1 MSISLEE
8 ELNSAFIS
16 PEKEFMGE
24 KLAPYTEGSR
34 LLLLQVRDDEDS
46 SIYFIWSFIYIHILL
61 AKNKKDA
68 IKLAWNK
75 NLFRE
80 KIMEYIEGKTE
91 ADREVATT
99 IVSNILDEAQ
109 KGKVDVEHRLYLM
122 GHSFSPNHASN
133 PYLPMAKWGEV

>member
-1 MSISLEE
+1 MNTISLDE
-8 ELNSAFIS
+8 ELNSTFIS
-16 PEKEFMGE
+16 PDKEYMGE

-80 KIMEYIEGKTE
+80 KIIEYIEGKTE

-99 IVSNILDEAQ
+99 IVSKILDEAQ
-109 KGKVDVEHRLYLM
+109 KGRVEAIPAPHQAEL
-122 GHSFSPNHASN
+122 GND
-133 PYLPMAKWGEV
+133 

>member
-16 PEKEFMGE
+16 PQKEFMGE

-34 LLLLQVRDDEDS
+34 LLLLQVRDDNDS
-46 SIYFIWSFIYIHILL
+46 SIYFIWSFIYVHILL

-68 IKLAWNK
+68 IKLCWNRD
-75 NLFRE
+75 LFRE

-91 ADREVATT
+91 EDREVATT

-109 KGKVDVEHRLYLM
+109 KGKVDVIPAPHQPDL
-122 GHSFSPNHASN
+122 GNA
-133 PYLPMAKWGEV
+133 

>member
-16 PEKEFMGE
+16 PQKEFMGE

-34 LLLLQVRDDEDS
+34 LLLLQVRDDSDS
-46 SIYFIWSFIYIHILL
+46 SIYFIWSFIYVHILL

-68 IKLAWNK
+68 IKLCWNRD
-75 NLFRE
+75 LFRE

-109 KGKVDVEHRLYLM
+109 KGKVDVIPAPHQPDL
-122 GHSFSPNHASN
+122 GNA
-133 PYLPMAKWGEV
+133 

>member
-16 PEKEFMGE
+16 PQKEFMGE

-34 LLLLQVRDDEDS
+34 LLLLQVRDDNDS
-46 SIYFIWSFIYIHILL
+46 SFYFIWSFIYVHLL
-61 AKNKKDA
+61 LGKNKKDA
-68 IKLAWNK
+68 IKLCWNRD
-75 NLFRE
+75 LFRE

-109 KGKVDVEHRLYLM
+109 KGKVDVIPAPHQPDL
-122 GHSFSPNHASN
+122 GNA
-133 PYLPMAKWGEV
+133 

>member
-46 SIYFIWSFIYIHILL
+46 SIYFIWSFIYVHILL

-91 ADREVATT
+91 TDREVATN
-99 IVSNILDEAQ
+99 IVSSILDEAQ
-109 KGKVDVEHRLYLM
+109 KGKVDVIP
-122 GHSFSPNHASN
+122 SPHQPDLGNA
-133 PYLPMAKWGEV
+133 

>member
-16 PEKEFMGE
+16 PEREFMGE

-34 LLLLQVRDDEDS
+34 LLLLQIRDDEDS
-46 SIYFIWSFIYIHILL
+46 SIYFIWSFVYMHIEL
-61 AKNKKDA
+61 AKDRKEA

-80 KIMEYIEGKTE
+80 KVFLWADNKTQ
-91 ADREVATT
+91 ADRDMATNLVSSIIEEANKGSIEV
-99 IVSNILDEAQ
+99 
-109 KGKVDVEHRLYLM
+109 
-122 GHSFSPNHASN
+122 
-133 PYLPMAKWGEV
+133 LPTPGAVQQSGNA

>member
-8 ELNSAFIS
+8 ELNSTFVS
-16 PEKEFMGE
+16 PEREFMGE

-46 SIYFIWSFIYIHILL
+46 SIYFIWAFIYMHIEL
-61 AKNKKDA
+61 AKDRKEA

-80 KIMEYIEGKTE
+80 KLFLWADNKTQSDRDIATNLVSSIIEE
-91 ADREVATT
+91 ASKGQIEV
-99 IVSNILDEAQ
+99 
-109 KGKVDVEHRLYLM
+109 
-122 GHSFSPNHASN
+122 
-133 PYLPMAKWGEV
+133 LPTPGAVQQSGNG

>member
-8 ELNSAFIS
+8 ELNSTFVS
-16 PEKEFMGE
+16 PEREFMGE

-46 SIYFIWSFIYIHILL
+46 SIYFIWAFIYMHIQI
-61 AKNKKDA
+61 AKNRKDA

-80 KIMEYIEGKTE
+80 KLFLWADNKTQSDRDIATNLVSSIIEE
-91 ADREVATT
+91 ATKGQIEV
-99 IVSNILDEAQ
+99 
-109 KGKVDVEHRLYLM
+109 
-122 GHSFSPNHASN
+122 
-133 PYLPMAKWGEV
+133 LPTPGAIQQSGNA

>member
-16 PEKEFMGE
+16 PQKEFMGE

-34 LLLLQVRDDEDS
+34 LLLLQVRDDNDS
-46 SIYFIWSFIYIHILL
+46 SIYFIWSFIYVHILL
-61 AKNKKDA
+61 AKSKKDA
-68 IKLAWNK
+68 IKLCWNRD
-75 NLFRE
+75 LFRE

-91 ADREVATT
+91 SDREIATT

-109 KGKVDVEHRLYLM
+109 KGKVDVIPAPHQPDL
-122 GHSFSPNHASN
+122 GND
-133 PYLPMAKWGEV
+133 

>member
-16 PEKEFMGE
+16 PQKEFMGE
-24 KLAPYTEGSR
+24 QLAPYTEGSR

-46 SIYFIWSFIYIHILL
+46 SFYFIWSFIYVHILL

-68 IKLAWNK
+68 IKLCWNK
-75 NLFRE
+75 DLFRE

-109 KGKVDVEHRLYLM
+109 KGKVDVIPTPHQPDL
-122 GHSFSPNHASN
+122 GNA
-133 PYLPMAKWGEV
+133 

>member
-16 PEKEFMGE
+16 PQKEFMGE

-34 LLLLQVRDDEDS
+34 LLLLQVRDDNDS
-46 SIYFIWSFIYIHILL
+46 SIYFIWSFIYVHILL
-61 AKNKKDA
+61 SKNKKDA
-68 IKLAWNK
+68 IKLCWNRD
-75 NLFRE
+75 LFRE

-91 ADREVATT
+91 ADREIATT

-109 KGKVDVEHRLYLM
+109 KGKVDVIPAPHQPDL
-122 GHSFSPNHASN
+122 GNA
-133 PYLPMAKWGEV
+133 

>member
-16 PEKEFMGE
+16 PQKEFMGE

-34 LLLLQVRDDEDS
+34 LLLLQVRDDNDS
-46 SIYFIWSFIYIHILL
+46 SFYFIWSFIYVHILL

-68 IKLAWNK
+68 IKLCWNRD
-75 NLFRE
+75 LFRE

-91 ADREVATT
+91 TDREVATT

-109 KGKVDVEHRLYLM
+109 KGKVEAIPAPHQAEL
-122 GHSFSPNHASN
+122 GNA
-133 PYLPMAKWGEV
+133 

>member
-1 MSISLEE
+1 MNTISLDE
-8 ELNSAFIS
+8 ELNSTFIS
-16 PEKEFMGE
+16 PDKEYMGE

-99 IVSNILDEAQ
+99 IVSKILDEAQ
-109 KGKVDVEHRLYLM
+109 KGRVEAI
-122 GHSFSPNHASN
+122 PA
-133 PYLPMAKWGEV
+133 PYQAELGNA

>member
-16 PEKEFMGE
+16 PQKEFMGE

-34 LLLLQVRDDEDS
+34 LLLLQVRDDNDS
-46 SIYFIWSFIYIHILL
+46 SFYFIWSFIYVHILL
-61 AKNKKDA
+61 TKNTKDA
-68 IKLAWNK
+68 IKLCWNK
-75 NLFRE
+75 DLFRE

-91 ADREVATT
+91 TDREVATT

-109 KGKVDVEHRLYLM
+109 KGKVDVIPAPHQPDL
-122 GHSFSPNHASN
+122 GNA
-133 PYLPMAKWGEV
+133 

>member
-1 MSISLEE
+1 MSTSLEE

-46 SIYFIWSFIYIHILL
+46 SIYFIWSFIYVHILL

-91 ADREVATT
+91 ADREIATT

-109 KGKVDVEHRLYLM
+109 NGKVDVIPAPHQPDL
-122 GHSFSPNHASN
+122 GNA
-133 PYLPMAKWGEV
+133 

>member
-8 ELNSAFIS
+8 ELNSTFVS
-16 PEKEFMGE
+16 PEREFMGE

-46 SIYFIWSFIYIHILL
+46 SIYFIWAFIYMHIEL
-61 AKNKKDA
+61 AKDRKEA

-80 KIMEYIEGKTE
+80 KLFLWADNKIQSDRDIATNLVSSIIEE
-91 ADREVATT
+91 ATKGQIEV
-99 IVSNILDEAQ
+99 
-109 KGKVDVEHRLYLM
+109 
-122 GHSFSPNHASN
+122 
-133 PYLPMAKWGEV
+133 LPTPGAVQQSGNG

>member
-16 PEKEFMGE
+16 PQKEFMGE

-46 SIYFIWSFIYIHILL
+46 SIYFIWSFIYVHILL

-68 IKLAWNK
+68 IKLCWNK
-75 NLFRE
+75 DLFRE

-91 ADREVATT
+91 ADREIATT

-109 KGKVDVEHRLYLM
+109 KGKVDVIPTPHQPDL
-122 GHSFSPNHASN
+122 GNA
-133 PYLPMAKWGEV
+133 

>member
-16 PEKEFMGE
+16 PQKEFMGE

-34 LLLLQVRDDEDS
+34 LLLLQVRDDNDS
-46 SIYFIWSFIYIHILL
+46 SFYFIWSFIYVHILL

-68 IKLAWNK
+68 IKLCWNRD
-75 NLFRE
+75 LFRE

-91 ADREVATT
+91 GDREVATT

-109 KGKVDVEHRLYLM
+109 KGRVDVIPAPHQPDL
-122 GHSFSPNHASN
+122 GNA
-133 PYLPMAKWGEV
+133 

>member
-1 MSISLEE
+1 MNISLDE
-8 ELNSAFIS
+8 ELNSAFIV
-16 PEKEFMGE
+16 PNKEYMGE
-24 KLAPYTEGSR
+24 PLANYTEGSR
-34 LLLLQVRDDEDS
+34 LLLMQVRDDEDS
-46 SIYFIWSFIYIHILL
+46 SIYFIWSFIYVHILL

-99 IVSNILDEAQ
+99 IVSKILDEAQ
-109 KGKVDVEHRLYLM
+109 KGRVEAIPAPHQAEL
-122 GHSFSPNHASN
+122 GNA
-133 PYLPMAKWGEV
+133 